1 MLLSFVYQHLNFQWK
16 LISWQYTWPEVQ
28 RPWDR
33 VYSAA
38 DLYNLL
44 AKVLQVGMISW
55 TVGFY
60 DVPYHGSERFLEFIY
75 NSGMSHS
82 SPSLYM
88 EKKSLMTST
97 GRIPCSCGTTEK
109 FISAYDT
116 SVGFFNSFLWFSY
129 LREYKKNYW
138 EAINSRLYGNGIG
151 IFELLGRGVGRE
163 PTIPYRRKKKA
174 SLSMKIKD
182 HLRNISARFT

>member
-129 LREYKKNYW
+129 LREHKKIT
-138 EAINSRLYGNGIG
+138 ERQLIQD
-151 IFELLGRGVGRE
+151 FMEMELEFSSFWGGGWGENLQYHTE
-163 PTIPYRRKKKA
+163 EKKKPA
-174 SLSMKIKD
+174 YLWK
-182 HLRNISARFT
+182 